1 MSSKELI
8 KNISFSEVGESGK
21 QMPMDEL
28 REYQVNVGIH
38 LSHHRLKILK
48 YLTKHRT
55 HPTVDI
61 IYKNLSKEIHTL
73 SKTTIY
79 KHDTLKVF
87 TSKGYCTGADDRGER
102 SAIRC
107 RYNATC
113 TLSHFTLSV

>member
-38 LSHHRLKILK
+38 LSHHRLKILE

-61 IYKNLSKEIHTL
+61 IYKNLLKEIHTL

-79 KHDTLKVF
+79 KHDTIKVF
-87 TSKGYCTGADDRGER
+87 TSKGIFKCMKCKNVYDIAQESEDKKAEKNG
-102 SAIRC
+102 
-107 RYNATC
+107 
-113 TLSHFTLSV
+113 

>member
-61 IYKNLSKEIHTL
+61 IYKNLLKEIHTL

-79 KHDTLKVF
+79 NIST
-87 TSKGYCTGADDRGER
+87 TTIYNIST
-102 SAIRC
+102 IR
-107 RYNATC
+107 
-113 TLSHFTLSV
+113 

>member
-1 MSSKELI
+1 MNQEKEW
-8 KNISFSEVGESGK
+8 
-21 QMPMDEL
+21 PMNEL

-38 LSHHRLKILK
+38 LSHHRLKILE

-79 KHDTLKVF
+79 KHDTIKVF
-87 TSKGYCTGADDRGER
+87 TSKGIVQELTMEEKEVRYDADTTQH
-102 SAIRC
+102 AHFH
-107 RYNATC
+107 
-113 TLSHFTLSV
+113 TLL

>member
-61 IYKNLSKEIHTL
+61 IYKNLLKEIHTL

-79 KHDTLKVF
+79 KYAKSFHKQ
-87 TSKGYCTGADDRGER
+87 GYCTGADDRGER